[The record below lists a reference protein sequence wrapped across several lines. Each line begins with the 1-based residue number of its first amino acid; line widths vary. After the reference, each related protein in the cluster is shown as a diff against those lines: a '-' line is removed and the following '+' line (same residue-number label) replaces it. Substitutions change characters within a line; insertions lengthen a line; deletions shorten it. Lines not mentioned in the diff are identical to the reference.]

1 MNVFVTGAS
10 GLVGLNL
17 VKYLC
22 SQGIS
27 TTALVRRTSRT
38 DQLQSIARQYPN
50 LVKLVIGDLLDPG
63 CLTRLMRG
71 HDVVVHTA
79 ALIEALADSARLD
92 QVNVGGTRS
101 AIEAAIA
108 AGVTQFIHI
117 SSLSVITGEKDR
129 YGTKEDEPLRYCK
142 EAYAN
147 SKISA
152 EKLVTS
158 GEYDSLINITVLRPG
173 FIYGPNERAWLTR
186 LIETLRRGRGLLV
199 ARGTKETCVI
209 YVENVCRAIDSCLL
223 NPITFGQIYNL
234 TDGQGITKKQLFD
247 TICDGLGIP
256 RVTTSIPISVARLLV
271 EAATIS
277 AKVAPLRIRRR
288 LEKFSRPAYRLAAV
302 NQGFDI
308 SKAERDL
315 GYLNR
320 IPFHEGMNRTLAHWC
335 DSSEAC

>member
-22 SQGIS
+22 ARGIS
-27 TTALVRRTSRT
+27 TTALVRTTSRL
-38 DQLQSIARQYPN
+38 DKLQSVCKDHPDRIK
-50 LVKLVIGDLLDPG
+50 VVTGKLLETEALIE
-63 CLTRLMRG
+63 TMRD
-71 HDVVVHTA
+71 HDVVVHAA
-79 ALIEALADSARLD
+79 ALIAPYAESAKLD
-92 QVNVGGTRS
+92 YVNVGGTRS
-101 AIEAAIA
+101 AMQAAIA
-108 AGVTQFIHI
+108 AGVTQFVHM
-117 SSLSVITGEKDR
+117 SSLSVITGERDR

-158 GEYDSLINITVLRPG
+158 GEFDELINITVLRPG

-186 LIETLRRGRGLLV
+186 LINTLREGKGLLV
-199 ARGTKETCVI
+199 ARGAKETCVI
-209 YVENVCRAIDSCLL
+209 YVENVCRAIESCLL
-223 NPITFGQIYNL
+223 NPVSYGQVYNL

-247 TICDGLGIP
+247 TICDGLGLP
-256 RVTTSIPISVARLLV
+256 RVTTSIPVSVARLLV
-271 EAATIS
+271 EAASIS
-277 AKVAPLRIRRR
+277 ATVAPSRIRRR

-308 SKAERDL
+308 SKAEREL
-315 GYLNR
+315 GYINR
-320 IPFHEGMNRTLAHWC
+320 IPFSEGMQKTLAHW
-335 DSSEAC
+335 DSAL

>member
-22 SQGIS
+22 ARGFS
-27 TTALVRRTSRT
+27 TTALVRSTSRLEK
-38 DQLQSIARQYPN
+38 LQTVSQDYPEQ
-50 LVKLVIGDLLDPG
+50 VKLVVGELLDSEK
-63 CLTRLMRG
+63 LQESMRG

-79 ALIEALADSARLD
+79 ALIEPYAESAKLD
-92 QVNVGGTRS
+92 DVNVGGTRS
-101 AIEAAIA
+101 AIEAAIT

-129 YGTKEDEPLRYCK
+129 YGIKEDEPLRYCK

-152 EKLVTS
+152 EKLVRD
-158 GEYDSLINITVLRPG
+158 GGYDSRINVTILRPG

-186 LIETLRRGRGLLV
+186 LISTLKEGRGLLV

-209 YVENVCRAIDSCLL
+209 YVENVCRAIESCLL
-223 NPITFGQIYNL
+223 NEVSYGQIYNL

-247 TICDGLGIP
+247 TICDGLGLP
-256 RVTTSIPISVARLLV
+256 RVTTSIPVSVARLLV
-271 EAATIS
+271 EAASIS
-277 AKVAPLRIRRR
+277 ATVAPSRIRRR
-288 LEKFSRPAYRLAAV
+288 LERFSRPAYRLAAV

-308 SKAERDL
+308 SKAEREL
-315 GYLNR
+315 GYVNR
-320 IPFHEGMNRTLAHWC
+320 IPFHEGMQRTLTQWT
-335 DSSEAC
+335 D